1 MNIYSPNM
9 KPYDV
14 FVNKSH
20 AKHIGSQE
28 YMPSNSDH
36 VAGSFAQA
44 LNQALE
50 NTNQLQLDA
59 ERLQIQMVTRP
70 EEVDPHQVSIA
81 QTKAELAL
89 SLAKAVTTRLVNGFK
104 ELQNFR

>member
-1 MNIYSPNM
+1 MHKTN
-9 KPYDV
+9 
-14 FVNKSH
+14 
-20 AKHIGSQE
+20 AKHIGGQE
-28 YMPSNSDH
+28 YMPSNPNH
-36 VAGSFAQA
+36 IAGSFAQA

-50 NTNQLQLDA
+50 NANALQLDA
-59 ERLQIQMVTRP
+59 EKLQVQMVTRP

-89 SLAKAVTTRLVNGFK
+89 SLTKAVTTRLVNGFK